1 MTPKKDLK
9 QVFYKKNNEK
19 FEFIFAGDTS
29 FGENYQ
35 EKIKQS
41 GRESILDR
49 FGYEYGLKKL
59 KAIMVNAD
67 FVVMNL
73 ETPITDSAHSPFEGQ
88 KDYIHW
94 THKEKAPK
102 ALMGHNVSLIS
113 LANNHTFDYGSEGYD
128 KTLSILK
135 ENNLPVIGCGNNIH
149 EAIDILPM
157 SKDRGF

>member
-73 ETPITDSAHSPFEGQ
+73 ETPITDCKKSPFEGQ
-88 KDYIHW
+88 KDYLHW
-94 THKEKAPK
+94 AEKEKTLK
-102 ALMGHNVSLIS
+102 RL
-113 LANNHTFDYGSEGYD
+113 LAS
-128 KTLSILK
+128 
-135 ENNLPVIGCGNNIH
+135 
-149 EAIDILPM
+149 
-157 SKDRGF
+157 